1 MYNLA
6 REILNFLKLL
16 NKSNY
21 LGSQDFLK
29 TLTYNIMPLADEQ
42 GIRKKSADLPTLEAR
57 LFRNGA
63 TTEKVTCM

>member
-1 MYNLA
+1 
-6 REILNFLKLL
+6 
-16 NKSNY
+16 
-21 LGSQDFLK
+21 
-29 TLTYNIMPLADEQ
+29 MPLADEQ